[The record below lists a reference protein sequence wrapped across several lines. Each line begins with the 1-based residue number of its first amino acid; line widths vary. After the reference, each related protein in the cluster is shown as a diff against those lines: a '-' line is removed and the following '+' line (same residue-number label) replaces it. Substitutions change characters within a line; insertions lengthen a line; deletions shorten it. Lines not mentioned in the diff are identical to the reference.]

1 MGCFALACYTRESS
15 LLAARTTSL
24 GYEGVCEQAS
34 NVFASDGISK
44 QARLVF
50 SQRLLLRFVV
60 ILSLSSAKRFIR
72 G

>member
-15 LLAARTTSL
+15 LLPARTTSL
-24 GYEGVCEQAS
+24 GYEGVSRAG

-60 ILSLSSAKRFIR
+60 ILSLSSAKRFVR